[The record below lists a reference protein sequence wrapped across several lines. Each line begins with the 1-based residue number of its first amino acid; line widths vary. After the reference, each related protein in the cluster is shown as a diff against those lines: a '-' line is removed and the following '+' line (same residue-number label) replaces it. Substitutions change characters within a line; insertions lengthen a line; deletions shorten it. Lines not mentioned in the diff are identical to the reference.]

1 MNVRSDRPAI
11 KGQIKDQKKLAQRDR
26 ECNLQSGNLQ
36 MNDSTKPSDKPS
48 LPVTRYRSF
57 KNLAVTDCIRFE
69 AGTCSVAQPGNVD

>member
-1 MNVRSDRPAI
+1 MSEATGPLLKVKLRI
-11 KGQIKDQKKLAQRDR
+11 KKELAQRDR
-26 ECNLQSGNLQ
+26 ECNPQSGNLQ
-36 MNDSTKPSDKPS
+36 MNGSTRPSDKPS